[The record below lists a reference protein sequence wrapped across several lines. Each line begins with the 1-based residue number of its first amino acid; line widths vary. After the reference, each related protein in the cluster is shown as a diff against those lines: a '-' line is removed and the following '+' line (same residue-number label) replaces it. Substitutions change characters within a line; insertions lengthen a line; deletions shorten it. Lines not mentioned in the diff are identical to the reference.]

1 MEKKLIGIV
10 VLFWNDFEKTIE
22 CIKSIYRQ
30 KNLQY
35 TLVLVDNNS
44 EKEFSNE
51 IFEWLKDNQI
61 EIVNVTKK
69 NMRKINLVLQKY
81 VFT

>member
-10 VLFWNDFEKTIE
+10 VLFWNDFKKTIE
-22 CIKSIYRQ
+22 CIESIYCQ

-44 EKEFSNE
+44 
-51 IFEWLKDNQI
+51 
-61 EIVNVTKK
+61 
-69 NMRKINLVLQKY
+69 
-81 VFT
+81 

>member
-10 VLFWNDFEKTIE
+10 VLFWNDFKKTIK
-22 CIKSIYRQ
+22 CIESIYCQ

-44 EKEFSNE
+44 EKEYSNK
-51 IFEWLKDNQI
+51 IYEWLKNNQI

-69 NMRKINLVLQKY
+69 KI
-81 VFT
+81 